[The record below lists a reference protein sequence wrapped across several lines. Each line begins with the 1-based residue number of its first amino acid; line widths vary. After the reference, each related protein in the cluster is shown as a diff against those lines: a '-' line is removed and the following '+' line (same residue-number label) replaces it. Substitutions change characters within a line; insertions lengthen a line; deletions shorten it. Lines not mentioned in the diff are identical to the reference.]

1 MEPLSLEYVNV
12 PVPPEA
18 VTVIS
23 PLVEVEQLK
32 SAPLYKVFTALLM
45 VTAVGAVMV
54 TEVGKETHRLA
65 SLTTI

>member
-18 VTVIS
+18 VTVIAPS
-23 PLVEVEQLK
+23 VEVAQLK
-32 SAPLYKVFTALLM
+32 SAPLYKVFIALLM
-45 VTAVGAVMV
+45 VTSEGAVMV
-54 TEVGKETHRLA
+54 TEVGKETHKLA